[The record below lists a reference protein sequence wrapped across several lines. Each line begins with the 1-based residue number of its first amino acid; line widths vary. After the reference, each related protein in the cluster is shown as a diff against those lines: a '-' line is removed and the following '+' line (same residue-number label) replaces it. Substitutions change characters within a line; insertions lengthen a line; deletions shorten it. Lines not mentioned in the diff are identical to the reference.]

1 MDLTL
6 DIIALVLA
14 IPSFF
19 LSIWNVTRTN
29 NLTEK
34 NHKIDIFTVCTNRYH
49 DIILQMPE
57 EMMDEKVT
65 QLTSAILKH
74 CMLYFDLCSEE
85 FHLYKEDKKID
96 KAVWEKWE
104 EGMKKTFTNNRLYKV
119 AWIKLYDHYNKDFR
133 DFIDT
138 EILNKEK

>member
-1 MDLTL
+1 MDFTL

-14 IPSFF
+14 FPSFI

-29 NLTEK
+29 NLIDR
-34 NHKIDIFTVCTNRYH
+34 NHKIDIFTTCTHRYH

-57 EMMDEKVT
+57 EMLDEQIK
-65 QLTSAILKH
+65 QLTPSILKH

-85 FHLYKEDKKID
+85 FQLYKKDKKID
-96 KAVWEKWE
+96 DDTWGKWT
-104 EGMKKTFTNNRLYKV
+104 EGMKKNINNNDLYKD
-119 AWIKLYDHYNKDFR
+119 AWIKLYNHYNKDFR

-138 EILNKEK
+138 KILNKEI